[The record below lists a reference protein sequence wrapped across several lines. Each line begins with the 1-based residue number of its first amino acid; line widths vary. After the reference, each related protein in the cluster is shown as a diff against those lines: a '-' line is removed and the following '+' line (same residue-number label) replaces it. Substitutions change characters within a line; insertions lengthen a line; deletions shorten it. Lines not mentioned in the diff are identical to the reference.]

1 MFDIVLKPKEE
12 ITQLTLELNA
22 ECKQAVLMVK
32 YAVNQVLTEKKLQQ
46 YLINEEAAAA
56 LLLENGYYDRNH
68 MLSIDNGT
76 GEKETY
82 TLEMLLAKYER
93 EVLNQSV
100 FARVTD
106 KVLFTWFKESV
117 GLNQLK
123 ADNETDLTELVKEDL
138 LERLNLHASFMAET
152 KELENADM
160 ALEML
165 ITTFIEQAKA
175 NQLDNFLEVIELA
188 REEFVCDSK
197 IA

>member
-32 YAVNQVLTEKKLQQ
+32 HAVNQVLTEKKLQQ